1 MCRQENSRTPT
12 VSTHGCKQ
20 GWILNTYWIW
30 HFLVLNFC
38 FLTKKRER
46 KKKEQQLKKD
56 DY

>member
-38 FLTKKRER
+38 FLTKKRE
-46 KKKEQQLKKD
+46 KEKKEQQLYKTK
-56 DY
+56 